1 MLKTIEGVYRNGQV
15 VLSESPADVGDDT
28 PVLVT
33 FLKAGEVDLRARGLS
48 EEDAAELRARLA
60 AIGEDWD
67 SPEMSDYDDYETN
80 RRKLETR

>member
-15 VLSESPADVGDDT
+15 VLTESPADVGDDT

-33 FLKAGEVDLRARGLS
+33 FLQAGEIDLQARGMS
-48 EEDAAELRARLA
+48 EQDAAELRARLA
-60 AIGEDWD
+60 SFGEDWD